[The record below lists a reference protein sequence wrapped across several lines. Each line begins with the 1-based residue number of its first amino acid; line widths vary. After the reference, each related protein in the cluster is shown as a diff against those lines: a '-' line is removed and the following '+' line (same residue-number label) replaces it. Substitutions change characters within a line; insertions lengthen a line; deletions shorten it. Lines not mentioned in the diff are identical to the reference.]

1 MNLWQLTICEL
12 IEKGS
17 RALIKEL
24 GYSGFLRFI
33 RQIESNGENY
43 MEIQEDLY
51 KEIPLDVLFSEAQ
64 HNWERKKSQT

>member
-1 MNLWQLTICEL
+1 
-12 IEKGS
+12 
-17 RALIKEL
+17 LIKEL